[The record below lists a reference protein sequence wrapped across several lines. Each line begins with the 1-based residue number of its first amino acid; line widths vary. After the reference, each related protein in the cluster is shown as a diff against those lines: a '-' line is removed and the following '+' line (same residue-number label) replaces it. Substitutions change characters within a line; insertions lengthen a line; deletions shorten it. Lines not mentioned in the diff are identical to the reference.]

1 MAEKLKK
8 SALIF
13 RPIQNSVEI
22 YKVVDINFQSARFQC
37 CNNSYFIVFLI
48 PTIIDILCRMK
59 HYIKIME
66 NMVVKLQTNKTRSVN
81 IYQNFSF
88 YN

>member
-48 PTIIDILCRMK
+48 PTIIDIFMSDEALHK
-59 HYIKIME
+59 NNGEHGGQI
-66 NMVVKLQTNKTRSVN
+66 TNK
-81 IYQNFSF
+81 
-88 YN
+88 